1 MPGSR
6 RKQPSK
12 VVSKK
17 RACRAKKYNFHS
29 KKQKSNSENKEAEV
43 KNQSDIKQEQ
53 NPEKIGV
60 PDSAVK
66 QLMEKNLTAIPA
78 KHRFYNQVAQ
88 EFFKSGNVVGVSGFV
103 GVYPT
108 SKRLLDEK
116 IYAMML
122 DWF

>member
-1 MPGSR
+1 M
-6 RKQPSK
+6 
-12 VVSKK
+12 
-17 RACRAKKYNFHS
+17 
-29 KKQKSNSENKEAEV
+29 
-43 KNQSDIKQEQ
+43 
-53 NPEKIGV
+53 